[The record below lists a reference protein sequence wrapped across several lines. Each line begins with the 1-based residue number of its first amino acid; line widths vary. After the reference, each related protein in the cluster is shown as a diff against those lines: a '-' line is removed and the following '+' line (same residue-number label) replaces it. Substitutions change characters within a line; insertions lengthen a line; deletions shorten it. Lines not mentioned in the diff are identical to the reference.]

1 MRSRTANHQMGKHAV
16 AVLVIVAIA
25 IYTIIVVV
33 LFGTHPTPPPDTV
46 YTQVIL
52 SGLVILAISIGI
64 AAVLRIKGVEFNV
77 LG

>member
-1 MRSRTANHQMGKHAV
+1 MGSRTMNNQIGKHAV
-16 AVLVIVAIA
+16 AVLVIVAIV

-33 LFGTHPTPPPDTV
+33 LLETHPTPPPDAV
-46 YTQVIL
+46 YSQIIL
-52 SGLVILAISIGI
+52 SGVVILAISIGI